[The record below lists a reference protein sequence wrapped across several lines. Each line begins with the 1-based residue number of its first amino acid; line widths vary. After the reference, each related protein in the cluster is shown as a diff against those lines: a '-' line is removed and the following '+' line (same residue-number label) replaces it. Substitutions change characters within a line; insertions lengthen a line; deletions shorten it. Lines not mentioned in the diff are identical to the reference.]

1 MDTEVTFKPVLP
13 RVLCSTFAPCS
24 DFPRE
29 AVSNKGVAATPKTVA
44 DKFLMNFRRSILLDN
59 IIPPKPFRSINYSP
73 HHSIINAS
81 NRVNFLI
88 VLLAG
93 MRYLFRRSRVNGL
106 KTADHPNFL
115 TKDEGG
121 I

>member
-1 MDTEVTFKPVLP
+1 MDTEVTFNPVLP

-24 DFPRE
+24 DFPGE
-29 AVSNKGVAATPKTVA
+29 AVANKGVAATPTTVA
-44 DKFLMNFRRSILLDN
+44 DRFLMNFRRFILPDN

-81 NRVNFLI
+81 NRVNFFV

-93 MRYLFRRSRVNGL
+93 MRYLFRRSRMNGL
-106 KTADHPNFL
+106 KTADQPNFIR
-115 TKDEGG
+115 KR
-121 I
+121 